1 MNVVAETTASVDG
14 DNGLGLVVGPK
25 ANQIAM
31 DKAKKYGSG
40 WVSVSNTNHYG
51 IAGYYSLQAL
61 KQGMIGISMTNTTKL
76 VVPCFG
82 AERMLGT
89 NPMAIAFPGQKEPPI
104 VIDMATS
111 VVAYGKVEEAHRM
124 NKEMPEGWC
133 VDKDGLPT
141 KDPQAMKDGGALLT
155 IGKDRDLGQH
165 KGYCLSAMVDI
176 LCCVLSGANW
186 GPYAPPFTL
195 RDGVNASDERVGK
208 GIGVSSWALFVWADD
223 CARTLLWSDAH

>member
-1 MNVVAETTASVDG
+1 MIDLNVVAETTASVEG

-155 IGKDRDLGQH
+155 IGKDPSLGQF

-176 LCCVLSGANW
+176 LCGVFSGANW
-186 GPYAPPFTL
+186 GPFVPPFTL
-195 RDGVNASDERVGK
+195 RDGVNASDKRVGK
-208 GIGVSSWALFVWADD
+208 GIGLFDIFFL
-223 CARTLLWSDAH
+223 LLWG